1 MRAGINCFIKEKNSS
16 GKNIRV
22 NKSSGDLV
30 LKHAEV
36 FF

>member
-1 MRAGINCFIKEKNSS
+1 MRAGINCFNEKKKLS

-22 NKSSGDLV
+22 NKSSGYLV